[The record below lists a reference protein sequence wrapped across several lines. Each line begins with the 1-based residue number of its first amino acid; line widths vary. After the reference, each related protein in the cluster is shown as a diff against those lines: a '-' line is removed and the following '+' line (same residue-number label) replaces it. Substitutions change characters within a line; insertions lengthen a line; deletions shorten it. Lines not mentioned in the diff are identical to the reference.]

1 MNSIVFTES
10 IGSHGIADRFFEV
23 GHRPTFCFCGTKSFV
38 LRDKSRGLVKKSEQ
52 QIADLLEPT
61 INAMKL
67 QLWGV
72 EHISQGR
79 YSVLRIYIEN
89 ADGISIEDCEQVSR
103 QVSAVLDVE
112 DPIAGEYTLE
122 VSSPGADR
130 RLFTVEQF
138 EQFIGSE
145 VDVRLK
151 TPLEG
156 RRKFKGQLAGVT
168 GEQVL
173 LQVDG
178 SEYQCPIE
186 AIERANIVF

>member
-1 MNSIVFTES
+1 M
-10 IGSHGIADRFFEV
+10 
-23 GHRPTFCFCGTKSFV
+23 
-38 LRDKSRGLVKKSEQ
+38 KKSEQ

-61 INAMKL
+61 INALEL

-79 YSVLRIYIEN
+79 YSVLRIYI
-89 ADGISIEDCEQVSR
+89 DSPQGISIEDCEQVSR
-103 QVSAVLDVE
+103 QVSAILDVE

-130 RLFTVEQF
+130 RLFTLEQF
-138 EQFIGSE
+138 EQFTGNK

-151 TPLEG
+151 TPLDG
-156 RRKFKGQLAGVT
+156 RRKFKGQLTGVR
-168 GEQVL
+168 EQQISL
-173 LQVDG
+173 LVDG
-178 SEYQCPIE
+178 DEYQCPIE